1 MNVVKISRWALAPV
15 EPDASAFPLIDSG
28 LPIMSFVKRAAVSFA
43 VGLLGYAISLFG
55 GIGLV

>member
-1 MNVVKISRWALAPV
+1 
-15 EPDASAFPLIDSG
+15 
-28 LPIMSFVKRAAVSFA
+28 MSFVKRAAVSFA